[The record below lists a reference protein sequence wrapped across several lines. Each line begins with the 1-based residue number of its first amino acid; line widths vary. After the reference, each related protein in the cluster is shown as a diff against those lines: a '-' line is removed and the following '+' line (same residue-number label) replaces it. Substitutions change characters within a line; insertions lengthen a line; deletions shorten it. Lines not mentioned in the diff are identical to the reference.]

1 MLVVGWNKV
10 NPFEEMVLLLLI
22 PHVRA
27 NQ

>member
-10 NPFEEMVLLLLI
+10 NPFEQMVLLLPI
-22 PHVRA
+22 PHVSA